1 MPLRTKGS
9 FGMLSSPTGY
19 PQSFARIHFTIA
31 GVTDR
36 SFKSTKERRLISVE
50 DASQHNTTQQRLGIS
65 IFQRRHNPE

>member
-31 GVTDR
+31 SVTD
-36 SFKSTKERRLISVE
+36 RRLISVE
-50 DASQHNTTQQRLGIS
+50 DASQYNTTQQKLGIS
-65 IFQRRHNPE
+65 IFQRHHNPE